1 MTYTP
6 TEQANIELIRRLF
19 DLLNDR
25 ELAEVTKLVAPTMIR
40 HDLSGAHPGVTGE
53 TVADFLGEVLRGA
66 PDLRFEV
73 DDIFAGGDR
82 VAVRLRLEGTHLGPA
97 LGRAPTGKRVSVNQV
112 NLYRLHDG
120 KVAET
125 WQMTDLTGLF
135 NQIGR

>member
-6 TEQANIELIRRLF
+6 TEQTNIELTRRLF

-53 TVADFLGEVLRGA
+53 SVADFLGEVLRGA

-73 DDIFAGGDR
+73 DDIFGGDDR
-82 VAVRLRLEGTHLGPA
+82 VAVRLRLEGTHLGPI

-112 NLYRLHDG
+112 NLYRFYDG

-125 WQMTDLTGLF
+125 WQMTDLTGF
-135 NQIGR
+135 FHQIGR